1 MLSSEADHSATSPQ
15 WVKAA
20 TLSRLGAGIARVHL
34 VVNVIVDEFPMQ
46 LEANIDSFP
55 VNWLLA
61 S

>member
-55 VNWLLA
+55 VN
-61 S
+61 